1 MRRRLE
7 LLTLWSQGPINYAI
21 NKGTIEK
28 VKKIFSMLPFR
39 IILITKPIIF
49 CIVFLHLSTIQT
61 SAAGIKVITIAGSGD
76 YSSTDGPALA
86 AGLADPIGIAVD
98 PAGAILFTQ
107 AETTIVRKITLD
119 KKVITIAGK
128 IRRGH
133 KDGPVKEALFKETRA
148 IGVAKDGT
156 IYVGDHTNEGIRKI
170 SPEGMVST
178 IAGPMH
184 GRFIDIKPHERSY
197 WMGIQ
202 FSFDPKGNII
212 FGATM
217 YPTYVLSLTPDG
229 TVSKVAG
236 NGRSGYVD
244 GTAENAE
251 FRMPC
256 GIAVAPDGSV
266 YVADGHA
273 SGGAIYQPGN
283 NVIRKISK
291 GIVSTVAGTGK
302 PGFKDGPGKEA
313 EFNSPMALAVD
324 PRGNIYVSDS
334 ENHCIRVIK
343 PNGMVETIAGTPGKP
358 GFADGSGKTAQFN
371 GPRAIAFD
379 GEGNLVVAD
388 LGNNR
393 IRKIILP

>member
-1 MRRRLE
+1 MKK
-7 LLTLWSQGPINYAI
+7 TLSLFPFGLVQIAKLPI
-21 NKGTIEK
+21 
-28 VKKIFSMLPFR
+28 L
-39 IILITKPIIF
+39 
-49 CIVFLHLSTIQT
+49 CIVFLHLLAIEP

-86 AGLADPIGIAVD
+86 AGLADPLGIAVD

-107 AETTIVRKITLD
+107 AETTIVRKVTLD

-128 IRRGH
+128 IRRKH
-133 KDGPVKEALFKETRA
+133 KDGPIEEALFEEARA
-148 IGVAKDGT
+148 IAVAKDGT
-156 IYVGDHTNEGIRKI
+156 MYVGDHTTVGIRKI
-170 SPEGMVST
+170 SPQGMVST

-197 WMGIQ
+197 WIGIQ

-217 YPTYVLSLTPDG
+217 YPTYVLRLTPDG

-236 NGRSGYVD
+236 NGKTGYVD
-244 GTAENAE
+244 GPAENAE

-313 EFNSPMALAVD
+313 ELNSPMGLAVD

-343 PNGMVETIAGTPGKP
+343 SNGMVETIAGISGKP
-358 GFADGSGKTAQFN
+358 GFADGPGKTAQFN
-371 GPRAIAFD
+371 GPRGIAFD
-379 GEGNLVVAD
+379 GEGNLIVAD

>member
-1 MRRRLE
+1 MKEILRLFPFGFVQ
-7 LLTLWSQGPINYAI
+7 TARVPI
-21 NKGTIEK
+21 
-28 VKKIFSMLPFR
+28 L
-39 IILITKPIIF
+39 
-49 CIVFLHLSTIQT
+49 CIVFLHLLAIQP
-61 SAAGIKVITIAGSGD
+61 SAAGIEVITIAGSGE

-86 AGLADPIGIAVD
+86 AGLADPLGIAVD

-107 AETTIVRKITLD
+107 AETTIVRKVTLD
-119 KKVITIAGK
+119 KRVITIAGK
-128 IRRGH
+128 MRRKH
-133 KDGPVKEALFKETRA
+133 KDGRIEEALFEEARA

-156 IYVGDHTNEGIRKI
+156 IYVGDHTTVGIRKI

-197 WMGIQ
+197 WIGIQ

-212 FGATM
+212 FGTTM

-244 GTAENAE
+244 GQAQNAE
-251 FRMPC
+251 FRMPS
-256 GIAVAPDGSV
+256 GIAVARDGSV

-291 GIVSTVAGTGK
+291 GIVSTVAGTGN

-358 GFADGSGKTAQFN
+358 GFADGPSKTAQFN
-371 GPRAIAFD
+371 GPRGIAFD
-379 GEGNLVVAD
+379 GEGNLIVAD

-393 IRKIILP
+393 IRKVVLP

>member
-1 MRRRLE
+1 M
-7 LLTLWSQGPINYAI
+7 
-21 NKGTIEK
+21 
-28 VKKIFSMLPFR
+28 KKISSILPFR
-39 IILITKPIIF
+39 IVPITKPLIS
-49 CIVFLHLSTIQT
+49 CIVFLHLLVIQA
-61 SAAGIKVITIAGSGD
+61 SAAGITVVTIAGSGE

-107 AETTIVRKITLD
+107 AETTIVRKVTLD

-133 KDGPVKEALFKETRA
+133 KDGPVKEALFREARA
-148 IGVAKDGT
+148 IAVAKDGT
-156 IYVGDHTNEGIRKI
+156 MYVGDHTRVGIRKI
-170 SPEGMVST
+170 SPQGMVST
-178 IAGPMH
+178 IAGPLH

-212 FGATM
+212 FGTTM
-217 YPTYVLSLTPDG
+217 YPTYVLSLTPGG

-244 GTAENAE
+244 GRAENAE

-283 NVIRKISK
+283 NVIRKIS
-291 GIVSTVAGTGK
+291 
-302 PGFKDGPGKEA
+302 
-313 EFNSPMALAVD
+313 
-324 PRGNIYVSDS
+324 
-334 ENHCIRVIK
+334 
-343 PNGMVETIAGTPGKP
+343 
-358 GFADGSGKTAQFN
+358 
-371 GPRAIAFD
+371 
-379 GEGNLVVAD
+379 
-388 LGNNR
+388 
-393 IRKIILP
+393 

>member
-1 MRRRLE
+1 MRKILSLFSLGLIRIAKLP
-7 LLTLWSQGPINYAI
+7 LL
-21 NKGTIEK
+21 
-28 VKKIFSMLPFR
+28 
-39 IILITKPIIF
+39 
-49 CIVFLHLSTIQT
+49 CIVLLHLLAIQP
-61 SAAGIKVITIAGSGD
+61 SAADIRVITIAGSGD

-86 AGLADPIGIAVD
+86 AGLADPLGIAVD
-98 PAGAILFTQ
+98 PAGSILFTQ
-107 AETTIVRKITLD
+107 AETTIVRKVTPD
-119 KKVITIAGK
+119 KKVITVAGK

-133 KDGPVKEALFKETRA
+133 KDGTIEEALFKEARA
-148 IGVAKDGT
+148 IAVAKDGT
-156 IYVGDHTNEGIRKI
+156 MYVGDHTTVGIRKI

-197 WMGIQ
+197 WIGIQ

-212 FGATM
+212 FGSTM
-217 YPTYVLSLTPDG
+217 YPTYVLRLTPDG

-244 GTAENAE
+244 GPAENAE

-291 GIVSTVAGTGK
+291 GMVSTVAGTGK
-302 PGFKDGPGKEA
+302 VGFKDGPGKEA
-313 EFNSPMALAVD
+313 EFSSPMGLAVD
-324 PRGNIYVSDS
+324 AKGNVYVSDS
-334 ENHCIRVIK
+334 ENQCIRVIK
-343 PNGMVETIAGTPGKP
+343 SNGMVETIAGTPGKP
-358 GFADGSGKTAQFN
+358 GFADGPGKTAQFN
-371 GPRAIAFD
+371 GPRGIAFD
-379 GEGNLVVAD
+379 GKGNLVVAD

>member
-1 MRRRLE
+1 MKKVLGVPHFGLAQIAKLVILCGLVLY
-7 LLTLWSQGPINYAI
+7 LL
-21 NKGTIEK
+21 
-28 VKKIFSMLPFR
+28 
-39 IILITKPIIF
+39 
-49 CIVFLHLSTIQT
+49 TIQT
-61 SAAGIKVITIAGSGD
+61 WAAGIKVITIAGSGD
-76 YSSTDGPALA
+76 YSSTDGPALTA
-86 AGLADPIGIAVD
+86 ELADPLGIAVD

-107 AETTIVRKITLD
+107 AETTIVRKVTLD
-119 KKVITIAGK
+119 KRVITIAGK
-128 IRRGH
+128 KRRKH
-133 KDGPVKEALFKETRA
+133 KDGPIEEALFEEARA
-148 IGVAKDGT
+148 IAVAKDGT
-156 IYVGDHTNEGIRKI
+156 MYVGDHTEVGIRKI
-170 SPEGMVST
+170 SPQGMVST

-197 WMGIQ
+197 WIGIQ

-212 FGATM
+212 FGTTM

-244 GTAENAE
+244 GPAENAE

-302 PGFKDGPGKEA
+302 PGFRDGPGKEA
-313 EFNSPMALAVD
+313 EFNSPMALAAG
-324 PRGNIYVSDS
+324 PTGNIYVSDS

-343 PNGMVETIAGTPGKP
+343 PNGMVETIAGIPGKP
-358 GFADGSGKTAQFN
+358 GFADGPGKAAQFN
-371 GPRAIAFD
+371 GPRGIAFD

-393 IRKIILP
+393 IRKIIFP

>member
-1 MRRRLE
+1 MR
-7 LLTLWSQGPINYAI
+7 
-21 NKGTIEK
+21 
-28 VKKIFSMLPFR
+28 KIFGILPLGM
-39 IILITKPIIF
+39 IQITKSLIF
-49 CIVFLHLSTIQT
+49 CIVFLHLLTIQP
-61 SAAGIKVITIAGSGD
+61 SAAEIRVITIAGSGE
-76 YSSTDGPALA
+76 YSTTDGPALA
-86 AGLADPIGIAVD
+86 AELADPVGIAVD
-98 PAGAILFTQ
+98 PAGSILFTQ
-107 AETTIVRKITLD
+107 AETTIVRKVTLD

-133 KDGPVKEALFKETRA
+133 KDGPVKEAVFKEARA
-148 IGVAKDGT
+148 IAVAKNGT
-156 IYVGDHTNEGIRKI
+156 IYVGDHTTVGIRRI

-184 GRFIDIKPHERSY
+184 GRFIDIKPHEKSY
-197 WMGIQ
+197 WIGIQ

-236 NGRSGYVD
+236 NSRSGYVD
-244 GTAENAE
+244 GPAETAE

-256 GIAVAPDGSV
+256 GIAVAPDGSI

-291 GIVSTVAGTGK
+291 GTVSTFAGTGK

-343 PNGMVETIAGTPGKP
+343 PDGMVETIAGTPGKP
-358 GFADGSGKTAQFN
+358 GFADGPGKAAQFN
-371 GPRAIAFD
+371 GPRGIAFD
-379 GEGNLVVAD
+379 AEGNLIVAD

-393 IRKIILP
+393 IRKIIFP